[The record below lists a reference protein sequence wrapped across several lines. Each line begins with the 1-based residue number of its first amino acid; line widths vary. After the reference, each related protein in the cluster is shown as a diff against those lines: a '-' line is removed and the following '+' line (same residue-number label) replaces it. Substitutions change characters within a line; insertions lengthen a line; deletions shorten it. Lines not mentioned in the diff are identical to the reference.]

1 MLFSDIVPFIRFAH
15 VINLTRKSVYTE
27 VVPLDARLFFVLD
40 GCGKIIVAGKEYKL
54 KKDSVLVINSG
65 IPYKLCTPKES
76 ISYTAINFDYDKRAV
91 KKKSP
96 VVPVAVKDFSPDLLL
111 NHVQF
116 QDVKNLSSVLFIE
129 NLPTIRKKLSTIV
142 NEYALQ
148 FAYFQEKLS
157 ALLVECLI
165 ECVRAERLITQAFE
179 NQTISEIIRYIHEN
193 YNQSLTNTSIGLI
206 FNYHPNYI
214 NQLIKSVTGM
224 SLHKYLIHVRLV
236 NALSLL
242 KDTELSINEIALAC
256 GFCDS
261 AYFSGYFK
269 KEFKTCPSK
278 FRKV

>member
-1 MLFSDIVPFIRFAH
+1 MLFSDVSPFIRFAH
-15 VINLTRKSVYTE
+15 TLNVTCKSVYTE
-27 VVPLDARLFFVLD
+27 VVPLDARIFFVLD
-40 GCGKIIVAGKEYKL
+40 GFGKIIVADKEYTL
-54 KKDSVLVINSG
+54 KKDSVIIINSG
-65 IPYKLCTPKES
+65 IPYKLCAPEKS

-91 KKKSP
+91 EKNI
-96 VVPVAVKDFSPDLLL
+96 PVAPIAVKNFSPALLL
-111 NHVQF
+111 NHIQF
-116 QDVKNLSSVLFIE
+116 QDEKNLSSVLFIE

-148 FAYFQEKLS
+148 LTYFQEKLS
-157 ALLVECLI
+157 VLLMECLI
-165 ECVRAERLITQAFE
+165 ECVRAKRLITQAFE

-193 YNQSLTNTSIGLI
+193 YKQSLTNASIGRT

-242 KDTELSINEIALAC
+242 QDTELSVNEIALAC

-269 KEFKTCPSK
+269 KKFKTSPSK

>member
-15 VINLTRKSVYTE
+15 VLNLTCKSIYTE
-27 VVPLDARLFFVLD
+27 VVPLDARIFFVND
-40 GCGKIIVAGKEYKL
+40 GFGKIIANGKVYKL
-54 KKDSVLVINSG
+54 KRDSVLVINSG
-65 IPYKLCTPKES
+65 IPYKLCTPEES

-91 KKKSP
+91 KKDI
-96 VVPVAVKDFSPDLLL
+96 PVAPVEVNNFSPDLLL
-111 NHVQF
+111 NPIQF
-116 QDVKNLSSVLFIE
+116 QDTKNLSSVLFVE

-157 ALLVECLI
+157 ALLMECLI
-165 ECVRAERLITQAFE
+165 ECVRAERLIIQASE
-179 NQTISEIIRYIHEN
+179 NQKISAVIRYIHEN
-193 YNQSLTNTSIGLI
+193 YNQSLTNASIGRT

-242 KDTELSINEIALAC
+242 QNTEFSVNEVALAC

-269 KEFKTCPSK
+269 KRFKKCPSK